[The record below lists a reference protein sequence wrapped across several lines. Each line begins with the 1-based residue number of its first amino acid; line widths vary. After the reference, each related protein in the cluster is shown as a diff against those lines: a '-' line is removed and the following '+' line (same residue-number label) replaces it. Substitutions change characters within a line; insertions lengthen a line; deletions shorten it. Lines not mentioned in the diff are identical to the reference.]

1 MQLLSDESKKK
12 VLMNMIFYNIPTFM
26 LGVVVGL
33 LNNLD
38 FRTSAL
44 VSAVTFLSAFID
56 LGKKIMEEEYVG

>member
-12 VLMNMIFYNIPTFM
+12 VLMNMMFYNIPTFL
-26 LGVVVGL
+26 LGTVVGL
-33 LNNLD
+33 LNGLSLQI
-38 FRTSAL
+38 SAL

>member
-12 VLMNMIFYNIPTFM
+12 VLINMMFYNIPTFL

-33 LNNLD
+33 LNDLSIK
-38 FRTSAL
+38 TALL

-56 LGKKIMEEEYVG
+56 LGKKIMEEEYVS